1 MQSQI
6 FTDNKPLKIVLSQHF
21 MRILILFYLS

>member
-6 FTDNKPLKIVLSQHF
+6 FTDNKPLKIVLNQYF
-21 MRILILFYLS
+21 MGILILFYLS